1 MLWISLMWAIQRKGF
16 FVCVW
21 FFFPL
26 IVWQNFERFF
36 TNFNFLPKS
45 ACWRRDCWA
54 FNSWQWDLSVFL
66 MGMHSDFS
74 KLMICKKLDLGSGKF
89 GLRKGQGIKRL
100 LWAIKT
106 RWSRTLCSEEE
117 LLAGQGTGQVE
128 QSQDQQSN
136 WDFHIKPVWNTLNI
150 CFLCNSCSQTDTCAG
165 FSLLAS
171 LLFPHLV
178 RNSI

>member
-1 MLWISLMWAIQRKGF
+1 MKWKTLQYYEKDF
-16 FVCVW
+16 FVCLV
-21 FFFPL
+21 FSL

-36 TNFNFLPKS
+36 TIVNSLPEEGIAGFLAAGS
-45 ACWRRDCWA
+45 ELCQYFWWGCT
-54 FNSWQWDLSVFL
+54 LI
-66 MGMHSDFS
+66 FS

-106 RWSRTLCSEEE
+106 RWNTTLCSEEE
-117 LLAGQGTGQVE
+117 LLAGLGLGQVE
-128 QSQDQQSN
+128 QSQDQQSS
-136 WDFHIKPVWNTLNI
+136 WDFHIKPTWDTFNL
-150 CFLCNSCSQTDTCAG
+150 CFLCVGAMAALTDTCSRCCHQPPHFPA
-165 FSLLAS
+165 